1 MNRKIL
7 VALMAIA
14 LGAVAVPAGAH
25 VTVNPKEATRGS
37 FAKLAFRV
45 PNERPDSGTTKVEI
59 SFPPAHPL
67 AHLNVRP
74 VEGWTYTIERQTLAT
89 PIESEEPGGEAV
101 TEYIS
106 KITWEGGTIR
116 PGEFQEF
123 EISGGPL
130 PDDAD
135 QIVFKAVQTYASGEV
150 VRWIEEPTE
159 DGEEPELP
167 APILTLVAGGEGQQ
181 ASAEETTEEKAEKT
195 TGTTAAEEAEEQAGA
210 TTNGDDGG
218 SNQLAV
224 FALVVAGV
232 ALVIAGGALLRKVP
246 KSSGE

>member
-14 LGAVAVPAGAH
+14 LGTVAVPAGAH
-25 VTVNPKEATRGS
+25 VTVNPKEAAKGS
-37 FAKLAFRV
+37 FAELAFRV
-45 PNERPDSGTTKVEI
+45 PNERPDSGTVKLEV

-89 PIESEEPGGEAV
+89 PIESEEPGGEAI

-130 PDDAD
+130 PDDVD

-159 DGEEPELP
+159 GGEEPELP
-167 APILTLVAGGEGQQ
+167 APILTLVAGGDDH
-181 ASAEETTEEKAEKT
+181 SAGGTTEEKAEET
-195 TGTTAAEEAEEQAGA
+195 TETTAAEEEQAGA
-210 TTNGDDGG
+210 TTNGGDGG
-218 SNQLAV
+218 SNQLGV

-232 ALVIAGGALLRKVP
+232 ALVLSGGALLRKAP
-246 KSSGE
+246 KPSGG